1 MRRYATLIACGGL
14 LSACMATTPKQVQ
27 VASEA
32 EPAAVEEV
40 ALGRVVVYRNGVAYY
55 ERRARVDGDQLVVT
69 VPRAKV
75 DDFLKSLTV
84 VDAAT
89 NEALPVAF
97 SRQEQAADGA
107 IDMTMQ
113 LPESG
118 LDLILTYVTEAPAWK
133 PSYRIVVGD
142 DGKVELQGWAIV
154 DNTSG
159 EDWNDVYIGVGSSSA
174 LSFRYDLWNVRHVQ
188 RQTLASE
195 DGFVV
200 APPTA
205 VSPHR
210 DVRGGEVVT
219 QLDDEEIRRPSTH
232 PDYVN
237 AARERAGAKAPVA
250 EPEYEPVTNSSWDNG
265 DQKIVVLAGELQDNG
280 QTIVIEGYADPDE
293 PNADQVALDRA
304 NLVRNQ
310 LIANGVPPAQVKVS
324 GRGSVAGRGA
334 GVAIVTEA
342 PVVDDRTGDGQ
353 VHVATDEAGN
363 PVGESHF
370 ESETAMTVKRGTS
383 VMVSV
388 VRQDTDGEIVYLYDP
403 VSERGSRTYAFRAV
417 RLVNPTTSTLETGPV
432 TVYGD
437 GRFIGEGMTEPVP
450 PEATAVIPFAL
461 DRQVIVERDDSM
473 RNVISRLQTLQ
484 RGVLTTEVQHI
495 RRTRMKV
502 TNRMSKP
509 VTMFVRHTAQKGWS
523 LIDSPGKVEKAGNNY
538 LFEVSLAANESRTI
552 DIEEATPMV
561 TTLDLHAP
569 AAVEMIGVYL
579 TTAGDDGAFHDAM
592 SALLAIHEQ
601 IGDHHQEI
609 RSIRQRLVDYRVRM
623 DELTAQL
630 VALKAVKTKGKL
642 MKHLAKKLEEISSR
656 VQQET
661 IDLVNIEEKLMMA
674 RIRYQDGIAELSL
687 APAVASNGG

>member
-1 MRRYATLIACGGL
+1 MRKFATLIACAGL
-14 LSACMATTPKQVQ
+14 LSACA
-27 VASEA
+27 ASQQKHIEFKTS
-32 EPAAVEEV
+32 PAAVEEV

-55 ERRARVDGDQLVVT
+55 ERRARVEGDQLVVT

-97 SRQEQAADGA
+97 SRQEQAAGGP

-113 LPESG
+113 LPEAG
-118 LDLILTYVTEAPAWK
+118 LDLVLTYVTEAPAWK

-188 RQTLASE
+188 RQTLATE

-210 DVRGGEVVT
+210 EARGGEVVASIE
-219 QLDDEEIRRPSTH
+219 DEEIRRPSTH
-232 PDYVN
+232 PDYVT
-237 AARERAGAKAPVA
+237 AERNRDGAKAPT
-250 EPEYEPVTNSSWDNG
+250 EPEYDPEPVSNSSWDNG
-265 DQKIVVLAGELQDNG
+265 DQKIVVLAGDLQANG
-280 QTIVIEGYADPDE
+280 QTIVIEGYANPGE
-293 PNADQVALDRA
+293 ANADQVSLDRA

-342 PVVDDRTGDGQ
+342 RTGDDDDTDAS
-353 VHVATDEAGN
+353 VRVATDEAGN

-388 VRQDTDGEIVYLYDP
+388 VRKDTDGEIVYLYDP
-403 VSERGSRTYAFRAV
+403 VSERGSRKYAFRAV

-461 DRQVIVERDDSM
+461 DRQVIVERDDTM

-484 RGVLTTEVQHI
+484 RGVLTTEIQHV

-502 TNRMSKP
+502 TNRMSQS
-509 VTMFVRHTAQKGWS
+509 VTMFIRHTAQKGWT
-523 LIDSPGKVEKAGNNY
+523 LIKNPEKIEKAGNNY
-538 LFEVSLAANESRTI
+538 LFEITLAANETRTV

-561 TTLDLHAP
+561 QTLDLHAP
-569 AAVEMIGVYL
+569 AALEMVGVYIQS
-579 TTAGDDGAFHDAM
+579 AEMDPAFMAEM
-592 SALLAIHEQ
+592 NALLAIHKE

-609 RSIRQRLVDYRVRM
+609 RSIRQRLADYRVRM
-623 DELTAQL
+623 DELHVQVL
-630 VALKAVKTKGKL
+630 SLKAVKTKGKL
-642 MKHLAKKLEEISSR
+642 MKHLEKKLQEISSR

-661 IDLVNIEEKLMMA
+661 IDLVNIEEQLMMA
-674 RIRYQDGIAELSL
+674 RIRYQDGIAEMSL
-687 APAVASNGG
+687 ESAIAQNDN